1 MSGTRVLP
9 GIPKN
14 KRTCLHKVGLS
25 GEYMKKSLFYK
36 VFGTYLVITLI
47 AMLVVG
53 FYATRQIQ
61 SRLMERIDTELMS
74 YAQMIN
80 INPSQSEIIS
90 KINSLSKTSNAR
102 ITLVDSDGV
111 ILADS
116 DGEAS
121 GMGNHL
127 NRPEVE
133 EARVKGAGR
142 SMRFSK
148 TLGMNTLYVALPIKE
163 GPAIRGYIRLA
174 RPLTEVRHYIREINL
189 LILQSFL
196 IVGFLSFLIA
206 FVFTSRLT
214 SPIHEME
221 QFTERLREGEDPGSL
236 MINSSD
242 ETGRL
247 ARNINYMVLELKE
260 KIQSANE
267 EKGKLESVLASM
279 EDGILLLDTDDKI
292 EAINDASKKIFT
304 TRFHDIV
311 GKTPLEA
318 FRNIDMQKA
327 LDRFKETGTP
337 VSREI
342 ILGEEDQTELDV
354 TISPVH
360 GLPEGK
366 EKAMIVMHDVTRLKK
381 LEKVR
386 ADFVANVT
394 HEIKTP
400 LTAILGFIETLEGG
414 AIDERNTAKKFLHT
428 IHDNAERL
436 DRLVDDLRVI
446 SDAELGDMKFS
457 FEGVSLNGVIEN
469 ALTVIERKASEKRL
483 VIEKEIPDDLPSIW
497 GDRDRLHQ
505 IMLNVL
511 DNAVKFTPDEGKIS
525 IKALDGKDG
534 NVYIKTSDTG
544 IGIPKGEIS
553 RLGERFYRVDK
564 TRSRELGGTGLGL
577 SIVKHLMTAHN
588 GRIEIDSQ
596 LGRGTTV
603 SLIFPTYQEDLTA

>member
-1 MSGTRVLP
+1 M
-9 GIPKN
+9 KN
-14 KRTCLHKVGLS
+14 
-25 GEYMKKSLFYK
+25 SLFYK

-47 AMLVVG
+47 AMVVIG
-53 FYATRQIQ
+53 FYATRQIK
-61 SRLMERIDTELMS
+61 SRLMERTDTELMS

-90 KINSLSKTSNAR
+90 KINSASKISNAR
-102 ITLVDSDGV
+102 ITLIDSSGV
-111 ILADS
+111 VLADS
-116 DGEAS
+116 DEQAS
-121 GMGNHL
+121 GMDNHL

-133 EARVKGAGR
+133 EARVKGTGR

-148 TLGMNTLYVALPIKE
+148 TLGMNTLYIALPIKE
-163 GPAIRGYIRLA
+163 GPEIRGYIRLA
-174 RPLTEVRHYIREINL
+174 RPLAEVRQYVREINL

-196 IVGFLSFLIA
+196 IVGILSFLVA
-206 FVFTSRLT
+206 FLFTSRLT
-214 SPIHEME
+214 SPIHAME

-247 ARNINYMVLELKE
+247 ARNINYMVKELKE

-267 EKGKLESVLASM
+267 EKGKLEAVLASM
-279 EDGILLLDTDDKI
+279 EDGILLLDTDDRI

-304 TRFHDIV
+304 ARFRDIV

-327 LDRFKETGTP
+327 LDRYKETGAP
-337 VSREI
+337 ISREI
-342 ILGEEDQTELDV
+342 ILGEEDQAALDV

-366 EKAMIVMHDVTRLKK
+366 EKTMIVLHDVTRLKK

-414 AIDERNTAKKFLHT
+414 AIDERKTAKKFLHT
-428 IHDNAERL
+428 IHEHAERL
-436 DRLVDDLRVI
+436 DRLVDDLLVI
-446 SDAELGDMKFS
+446 SNAELGEMRFS

-469 ALTVIERKASEKRL
+469 ALTVIERKASEKG
-483 VIEKEIPDDLPSIW
+483 VHMEKEMPDDLPIIC

-505 IMLNVL
+505 IVLNVL
-511 DNAVKFTPDEGKIS
+511 DNAVKFTPDSGSIS
-525 IKALDGKDG
+525 IKTLDGKDG
-534 NVYIKTSDTG
+534 NVYIKISDTG
-544 IGIPKGEIS
+544 IGIPKGEIP

-588 GRIEIDSQ
+588 GRIEIESQ

-603 SLIFPTYQEDLTA
+603 SLIFPTFQEDLTA